1 MTLSGISS
9 GGIFVLTAQYKVLYE
24 SIKEG
29 IELSRETLRPVVI
42 SHVKKIEKIDDPFSF
57 FRAGRTSFLG
67 ERIFWSEPSRNMFI
81 VGIGYAYT
89 IDAFSQNQ
97 RFYYVKNKWQQLLKQ
112 HIIKPDFNSF
122 IYGTGPILLGGF
134 SFDPYKQ
141 KTGLWNKFSD
151 GKMVLPTF
159 MLTIANGQAW
169 LTTNIVVNQHD
180 YPDEK
185 AAWLDEQERLL
196 FKSQRIP
203 SPKEN
208 RILFQLEGS
217 PEKWMDSVA
226 EVTKDI
232 RAGLVEK
239 VVLARELRIKAKDVI
254 QVEDVL
260 ARLLKEQP
268 SSYIFAVE
276 SGDNCFVGASPE
288 RLVKKQENEF
298 LSMCLAGTIAR
309 GKSVEEDEQLGNE
322 LLHDEKN
329 LHEHLLVVNMIKNAM
344 KEGCKEIVIPETPT
358 LYKVRDVQHL
368 YTPVTGRAKDN
379 VLLLDMVEKLHPTPA
394 LGGYPRD
401 KALEKIREEEKFDR
415 GWYAAPIGWVN
426 MNGDGEFAVAIRS
439 GLFQGKWVSLFAG
452 CGIVGD
458 SDPESEYK
466 ETQMKFKPMLSALRG

>member
-1 MTLSGISS
+1 M
-9 GGIFVLTAQYKVLYE
+9 LTAQYKVLYE
-24 SIKEG
+24 SLKEG
-29 IELSRETLRPVVI
+29 IERSRETLQPVVI
-42 SHVKKIEKIDDPFSF
+42 SYVKKIKKIDNPFSF

-67 ERIFWSEPSRNMFI
+67 ERIFWSEPSRNMYI
-81 VGIGYAYT
+81 VGIGHAYT
-89 IDAFSQNQ
+89 IDALSPNQ
-97 RFYYVKNKWQQLLKQ
+97 RFSYVKNKWQQLLKQ
-112 HIIKPDFNSF
+112 HIIKPDFYPL

-141 KTGLWNKFSD
+141 KTGLWNKFAE
-151 GKMVLPTF
+151 GKMVLPAF
-159 MLTIANGQAW
+159 MLTITDGQAW
-169 LTTNIVVNQHD
+169 LTTNIIVD
-180 YPDEK
+180 KYDCPDEK
-185 AAWLDEQERLL
+185 TAWLEEQKRLL
-196 FKSQRIP
+196 LTSQAPP
-203 SPKEN
+203 SPKQN
-208 RILFQLEGS
+208 HILFQLEVS
-217 PEKWMDSVA
+217 PEKWMDSVTK
-226 EVTKDI
+226 VTKDI

-239 VVLARELRIKAKDVI
+239 VVLARELRIKTKEVI
-254 QVEDVL
+254 QAEDVL

-276 SGDNCFVGASPE
+276 SGDNCFIGASPE

-309 GKSVEEDEQLGNE
+309 GKSVEEDEKLGNE

-329 LHEHLLVVNMIKNAM
+329 LHEHLLVVQMIKNAM
-344 KEGCKEIVIPETPT
+344 EEGCKEIIIPEKPT

-368 YTPVTGRAKDN
+368 YTPVVGRAKDN

-401 KALEKIREEEKFDR
+401 KALEKIREEEKLER
-415 GWYAAPIGWVN
+415 GWYAAPIGWVD

-458 SDPESEYK
+458 SHPESEYK